1 MKVAIIGADS
11 ELIRAKLNEISE
23 QTGIIITE
31 VMKAEI
37 EGLLTDSPNIY
48 EYEGLSIEMAKCNI
62 NESSWLDSHY
72 KELKENKQEIK
83 YRSLSL
89 NKKILPVFIQKQN
102 LIRNK
107 NSLQRRNK
115 NSSYDKK
122 SF

>member
-1 MKVAIIGADS
+1 MKAAIIGVDS

-23 QTGIIITE
+23 RTGIIITE

-37 EGLLTDSPNIY
+37 EGLPTDNPNIN
-48 EYEGLSIEMAKCNI
+48 ELEGLSIEMAKCNI

-72 KELKENKQEIK
+72 QELKENKQEIK

-89 NKKILPVFIQKQN
+89 NKKLLPLFIQKQN

-115 NSSYDKK
+115 NSSYGKK

>member
-11 ELIRAKLNEISE
+11 EFIRAKLNEIS
-23 QTGIIITE
+23 QKTGIVITE

-37 EGLLTDSPNIY
+37 EGLLTDKPNIN
-48 EYEGLSIEMAKCNI
+48 ELEGLSIEMAKCNI
-62 NESSWLDSHY
+62 YESSWLDSHY
-72 KELKENKQEIK
+72 QELNENKQEIK

-89 NKKILPVFIQKQN
+89 NKKILPLFIQKQN

-115 NSSYDKK
+115 NSSYGKK

>member
-1 MKVAIIGADS
+1 MKVAIVGADS
-11 ELIRAKLNEISE
+11 EFIRAKLNEISE
-23 QTGIIITE
+23 KTGIVVTE

-37 EGLLTDSPNIY
+37 EGLLTDEPNIN
-48 EYEGLSIEMAKCNI
+48 ELEGLSIEMAKCNI

-72 KELKENKQEIK
+72 QELKENKQEIK

-89 NKKILPVFIQKQN
+89 NKKILPLFIQKQN

-115 NSSYDKK
+115 SSRYGKK

>member
-1 MKVAIIGADS
+1 MKIAIIGADS

-23 QTGIIITE
+23 QTGIVITE

-37 EGLLTDSPNIY
+37 EGLLTDSPNIN
-48 EYEGLSIEMAKCNI
+48 ELEGLSIEMAKCNI

-72 KELKENKQEIK
+72 QELKENRREIK

-89 NKKILPVFIQKQN
+89 NKKILPLFIQKQN

-115 NSSYDKK
+115 NSSYGKE